1 MTVPSKPLSTEATI
15 RWLEQS
21 WLASALCCLV
31 LAGLLAF
38 GYFVGIPRA
47 ADHVAM
53 SISMDRE
60 QQIGREAVQSFG
72 GIRRSK
78 VPLSE
83 REKYEQLFRELSQ
96 GLPLAAYYR
105 LAFDGRRSANAF
117 AFPGGTVVVTDGLL
131 ERCSS
136 DEVAAILAHE
146 IGHIEHR
153 HALRQSFRSSA
164 LSVLLG
170 ALSSEM
176 NSVSVAAAGIPSQI
190 AWTRYSRAFEEEAD
204 DFAIALL
211 LARKRRPELLGT
223 CLQRIAPS
231 AEEPSVWGFLSTHP
245 HTASRAERART
256 AGSGSPAAR

>member
-1 MTVPSKPLSTEATI
+1 MTASKKSLSTEATFQ
-15 RWLEQS
+15 WLEQS

-31 LAGLLAF
+31 LAGLLGL

-47 ADHVAM
+47 ADHLAE
-53 SISMDRE
+53 SLSMDRE
-60 QQIGREAVQSFG
+60 QQLGLDAMQSHG

-78 VPLSE
+78 VPLPQ
-83 REKYEQLFRELSQ
+83 REKVEQLFQELSQ
-96 GLPLAAYYR
+96 GLPLAAHYR
-105 LAFDGRRSANAF
+105 LEFDGRRSANAF

-131 ERCSS
+131 EKCSS
-136 DEVAAILAHE
+136 DEVTAILAHE

-170 ALSSEM
+170 VLSSEM
-176 NSVSVAAAGIPSQI
+176 NSVSVATAGIPSRI
-190 AWTRYSRAFEEEAD
+190 AQTRYSRAFEEEAD

-231 AEEPSVWGFLSTHP
+231 PEEPSVWRFLSTHP
-245 HTASRAERART
+245 H
-256 AGSGSPAAR
+256 